1 MAIARSRRS
10 TRDWICVATSDAGL
24 FVTAAVQSP
33 VHTRPRPLGPRI
45 GRALKPVVFVVLLAP
60 AIWLVYATVTGQIDG
75 DVVKIL
81 EINTGTLALRSLAY
95 TLAITPLRQLTGW
108 AWLATY
114 RRMLGLFV
122 FFYATIHMLIYFG
135 LDLELRFGEIWTSI
149 LKRPYI
155 TIGMLSWL
163 ILVPLA
169 ITSPNVMAKKLGGA
183 KWKKLHRLTYV
194 VAITATTHYLWAV
207 KKDTFWPLVY
217 FALFAGLLAIRLFE
231 WRRKR
236 AKLV

>member
-1 MAIARSRRS
+1 MGTKRRSRRF
-10 TRDWICVATSDAGL
+10 TAAWICGAISEHTNVTSAVATPARR
-24 FVTAAVQSP
+24 
-33 VHTRPRPLGPRI
+33 RPRGPRLA
-45 GRALKPVVFVVLLAP
+45 RALKAAVFLLLFAP
-60 AIWLVYATVTGQIDG
+60 ALWLAYALTTDQLPG

-81 EINTGTLALRSLAY
+81 EIDTGTLALRSLAY

-122 FFYATIHMLIYFG
+122 FFYATVHMCIYFG
-135 LDLELRFGEIWTSI
+135 LDLELQFGEIWTSI
-149 LKRPYI
+149 VKRPYI

-163 ILVPLA
+163 ILAPLA
-169 ITSPNVMAKKLGGA
+169 ITSPNAIAMRLGGVR
-183 KWKKLHRLTYV
+183 WKRLHRLTYV

-217 FALFAGLLAIRLFE
+217 FSLFAALLQVRVVS
-231 WRRKR
+231 WRRNR
-236 AKLV
+236 VAA

>member
-1 MAIARSRRS
+1 MTSAVAAPAR
-10 TRDWICVATSDAGL
+10 A
-24 FVTAAVQSP
+24 
-33 VHTRPRPLGPRI
+33 RPRGPRI
-45 GRALKPVVFVVLLAP
+45 GRALKPVVFLALLAP
-60 AIWLVYATVTGQIDG
+60 AVWLAYALVTGQIDG

-122 FFYATIHMLIYFG
+122 FFYATVHMVVYFG

-149 LKRPYI
+149 VKRPYI
-155 TIGMLSWL
+155 TIGMISWL

-169 ITSPNVMAKKLGGA
+169 ITSPNAIAKKLGGV
-183 KWKKLHRLTYV
+183 KWKRLHQLTYV

-217 FALFAGLLAIRLFE
+217 FALFAALLGVRAVQ
-231 WRRKR
+231 WQRKR
-236 AKLV
+236 RLQSR

>member
-1 MAIARSRRS
+1 VTSAVATPARSR
-10 TRDWICVATSDAGL
+10 
-24 FVTAAVQSP
+24 
-33 VHTRPRPLGPRI
+33 PRGPRI
-45 GRALKPVVFVVLLAP
+45 GRALKPVVFVTLLAP
-60 AIWLVYATVTGQIDG
+60 AVWLAFALVTDRLQG

-81 EINTGTLALRSLAY
+81 EIDTGTLALRSLAY

-122 FFYATIHMLIYFG
+122 FFYATIHMGIYFG
-135 LDLELRFGEIWTSI
+135 LDLELQFGEIWASI
-149 LKRPYI
+149 VKRPYI

-169 ITSPNVMAKKLGGA
+169 ITSPHAIARKLGGVR
-183 KWKKLHRLTYV
+183 WKRLHQLTYV

-217 FALFAGLLAIRLFE
+217 FAMFAALLLTRLLR
-231 WRRKR
+231 WKR
-236 AKLV
+236 QRA

>member
-1 MAIARSRRS
+1 M
-10 TRDWICVATSDAGL
+10 
-24 FVTAAVQSP
+24 
-33 VHTRPRPLGPRI
+33 
-45 GRALKPVVFVVLLAP
+45 VFLVLLAP
-60 AIWLVYATVTGQIDG
+60 AVWLTYALITGQLDG

-81 EINTGTLALRSLAY
+81 EIDTGTLAMRSLAY
-95 TLAITPLRQLTGW
+95 TLLITPLRKLTGW

-122 FFYATIHMLIYFG
+122 FFYASVHMMVYFG
-135 LDLELRFGEIWTSI
+135 LDLELRFDEIWTSI

-163 ILVPLA
+163 LLVPLA
-169 ITSPNVMAKKLGGA
+169 VTSPNAMAKKLGGA
-183 KWKKLHRLTYV
+183 KWKRLHQLTYV

-217 FALFAGLLAIRLFE
+217 FAIFATLLLSRVIE
-231 WRRKR
+231 RRR
-236 AKLV
+236 AVSRNAVS

>member
-1 MAIARSRRS
+1 MARAERGDVPIKAREGGVRAHSNVTSAIATPARQRSR
-10 TRDWICVATSDAGL
+10 
-24 FVTAAVQSP
+24 
-33 VHTRPRPLGPRI
+33 GPRI
-45 GRALKPVVFVVLLAP
+45 ARALKPAVFLFLLAP
-60 AIWLVYATVTGQIDG
+60 ALWLAYALATDQLPG

-81 EINTGTLALRSLAY
+81 EIDTGTLALRSLAY

-108 AWLATY
+108 TWLATY

-122 FFYATIHMLIYFG
+122 FFYATIHMMIYFG
-135 LDLELRFGEIWTSI
+135 LDLELQFGEIWTSI
-149 LKRPYI
+149 VKRPYI

-169 ITSPNVMAKKLGGA
+169 ITSPHAIAKQLGGVR
-183 KWKKLHRLTYV
+183 WKRLHRLTYV

-217 FALFAGLLAIRLFE
+217 FALFAALLLMRVVR
-231 WRRKR
+231 WRRTR
-236 AKLV
+236 D

>member
-1 MAIARSRRS
+1 
-10 TRDWICVATSDAGL
+10 
-24 FVTAAVQSP
+24 VTAAAIASA
-33 VHTRPRPLGPRI
+33 RIKPRGPRI
-45 GRALKPVVFVVLLAP
+45 ARALKPLVFAVLLAP
-60 AIWLVYATVTGQIDG
+60 AVWLVYAVLLGKIDG
-75 DVVKIL
+75 DVVKIV
-81 EINTGTLALRSLAY
+81 EIDTGTLALRSLAY

-108 AWLATY
+108 AWLSTY
-114 RRMLGLFV
+114 RRMLGLFT
-122 FFYATIHMLIYFG
+122 FFYATMHMMVYFG

-169 ITSPNVMAKKLGGA
+169 ITSPNVTAKKLGGV
-183 KWKKLHRLTYV
+183 KWKRLHQLTYV

-217 FALFAGLLAIRLFE
+217 FAIFALLLGLRARTRLSKA
-231 WRRKR
+231 RSQK
-236 AKLV
+236 

>member
-1 MAIARSRRS
+1 MAHLVTSAVAAPAR
-10 TRDWICVATSDAGL
+10 A
-24 FVTAAVQSP
+24 
-33 VHTRPRPLGPRI
+33 RPPGPRI

-60 AIWLVYATVTGQIDG
+60 AVYLVYALLTGQIDG

-81 EINTGTLALRSLAY
+81 EINTGELALRGLLY

-108 AWLATY
+108 SWLATW
-114 RRMLGLFV
+114 RRMLGLFA
-122 FFYATIHMLIYFG
+122 FFYATMHMLVYFG

-149 LKRPYI
+149 VKRPYI
-155 TIGMLSWL
+155 TIGMISWL

-169 ITSPNVMAKKLGGA
+169 ITSPNWVAKKLGGA
-183 KWKKLHRLTYV
+183 KWKRLHQLTYV

-207 KKDTFWPLVY
+207 KKDTFWPVVY
-217 FALFAGLLAIRLFE
+217 FALFALLLGARAVE

-236 AKLV
+236 ATTGRAAA

>member
-1 MAIARSRRS
+1 MTSAIAASARVERR
-10 TRDWICVATSDAGL
+10 
-24 FVTAAVQSP
+24 
-33 VHTRPRPLGPRI
+33 GPRI
-45 GRALKPVVFVVLLAP
+45 ARAFKPFVFVVLFAP
-60 AIWLVYATVTGQIDG
+60 AVWLAYALATDQLQG

-81 EINTGTLALRSLAY
+81 EIDTGTLALRSLAY

-122 FFYATIHMLIYFG
+122 FFYATVHMSIYFG
-135 LDLELRFGEIWTSI
+135 LDLELQFDEIWASI

-155 TIGMLSWL
+155 TIGMISWL

-169 ITSPNVMAKKLGGA
+169 ITSPNAIAKKLGGVR
-183 KWKKLHRLTYV
+183 WKRLHRLTFV

-217 FALFAGLLAIRLFE
+217 FALFAALLLVRVVR
-231 WRRKR
+231 WRRAR
-236 AKLV
+236 RPT

>member
-1 MAIARSRRS
+1 VRTTSVDDRRVTTAVASSAR
-10 TRDWICVATSDAGL
+10 A
-24 FVTAAVQSP
+24 
-33 VHTRPRPLGPRI
+33 RPRGPRI
-45 GRALKPVVFVVLLAP
+45 GRALKPVVFITLLSP
-60 AIWLVYATVTGQIDG
+60 AAWLLFALLTDRLQG

-81 EINTGTLALRSLAY
+81 EIDTGTLALRSLAL
-95 TLAITPLRQLTGW
+95 TLAVTPLHQLTGW
-108 AWLATY
+108 AWLTTY

-122 FFYATIHMLIYFG
+122 FFYATVHMSIYFG
-135 LDLELRFGEIWTSI
+135 LDLELQFGEIWTSI
-149 LKRPYI
+149 VKRPYI

-169 ITSPNVMAKKLGGA
+169 ITSPNWVAKKLGGV
-183 KWKKLHRLTYV
+183 KWKRLHQLTYV

-217 FALFAGLLAIRLFE
+217 FGLFAMLLGVRAVR

-236 AKLV
+236 F